1 LAKIFLIFL
10 FTSLVYTQDCLS
22 PNYYYDECLQNPP
35 HSCLDDCDCNA
46 GRCCSP
52 FGWCQQADSEWCL
65 DTECISTEI
74 ECWNGLCVY
83 SSIDCPMNQTGCS
96 CGDGFCNGNETDI
109 NCPEDCLP
117 ECITGDANSDESVN
131 VTDIVLLVDFILSIS
146 DSIESVV
153 CADINSDNMITVID
167 IIGII
172 QIILNPTS
180 QSNN

>member
-1 LAKIFLIFL
+1 M
-10 FTSLVYTQDCLS
+10 
-22 PNYYYDECLQNPP
+22 
-35 HSCLDDCDCNA
+35 
-46 GRCCSP
+46 
-52 FGWCQQADSEWCL
+52 
-65 DTECISTEI
+65 
-74 ECWNGLCVY
+74 
-83 SSIDCPMNQTGCS
+83 DCPIVQAGCS

-167 IIGII
+167 IVGII